1 MILEVMAFLFVA
13 SVTLALAATIADDGL
28 RRSGVATRWLWLGS
42 LLAPP
47 LLLLGPS
54 LLPFGR
60 SGAAGRAL
68 SAVPILEL
76 GGLVIGP
83 GGASGGRAVLG
94 FLLAVVWLASSLGLA
109 LLLLR
114 THRMLTDERSRWPT
128 SSVSGRDVYV
138 STDRGPAVAGVLRPW
153 IVLPRW
159 SLDLPEAELRFVV
172 LHEEEHVR
180 ARDSLLLAG
189 ALVLLV
195 LTPWNPI
202 SWWQLRRLRTAME
215 VDCDRRVLR
224 RAPDPG
230 AYGNSLLSVA
240 ARASGPS
247 LGLAAF
253 TEKSLSLRT
262 RIVAMTPNPSRWT
275 RVQAGLLLFLALV
288 VGLQACGVDNPVA
301 NQPSADEAEEAQ
313 RTQVSAVV
321 QATPSFTPF
330 TVPPAIT
337 NRQEIVEALERS
349 YPPLLRDAGIGGR
362 VLLFFYI
369 NALGV
374 AEEIQIHES
383 SGHQALDEA
392 ALRVGSVY
400 RFSPAL
406 NSDEPVPVWVLFPI
420 TFQARDP

>member
-1 MILEVMAFLFVA
+1 MILEVMVFLFVA
-13 SVTLALAATIADDGL
+13 SATLTLAATIADDGL

-42 LLAPP
+42 VLAPP

-60 SGAAGRAL
+60 AGTVGRAL
-68 SAVPILEL
+68 SGVPILEL

-83 GGASGGRAVLG
+83 DGSSGGPPVLG
-94 FLLAVVWLASSLGLA
+94 FLLAAVWLASSVGLA
-109 LLLLR
+109 VLLFR
-114 THRMLTDERSRWPT
+114 THRTLTDERSRWPT
-128 SSVSGRDVYV
+128 SNVSGRDVYL

-153 IVLPRW
+153 IVIPRW
-159 SLDLPEAELRFVV
+159 SLDLPEQELRFVV

-189 ALVLLV
+189 ALALLV

-224 RAPDPG
+224 KAPDPG
-230 AYGNSLLSVA
+230 AYGNSLISVA
-240 ARASGPS
+240 ARASGAS

-275 RVQAGLLLFLALV
+275 RVQAGLLLFLASV

-301 NQPSADEAEEAQ
+301 NQTSEDETQEAQ
-313 RTQVSAVV
+313 RTQESAV

-330 TVPPAIT
+330 TVAPAIT

-406 NSDEPVPVWVLFPI
+406 NRDEPVPVWVLFPI

>member
-1 MILEVMAFLFVA
+1 MILGVMAFLFVA

-60 SGAAGRAL
+60 SEAAGRAL

-83 GGASGGRAVLG
+83 GGASGGRPVLG
-94 FLLAVVWLASSLGLA
+94 FLLAAVWLASSVGLA
-109 LLLLR
+109 VLLFR
-114 THRMLTDERSRWPT
+114 THRTLTDERSRWPT
-128 SSVSGRDVYV
+128 SNVSGRDVYL

-153 IVLPRW
+153 IVIPRW
-159 SLDLPEAELRFVV
+159 SLDLPEQELRFVV

-189 ALVLLV
+189 ALALLV

-224 RAPDPG
+224 RAPDAG

-301 NQPSADEAEEAQ
+301 NQTSEDETQEAQ
-313 RTQVSAVV
+313 RTQESAV

-330 TVPPAIT
+330 TVAPAIT

-406 NSDEPVPVWVLFPI
+406 NRDEPVPVWVLFPI

>member
-1 MILEVMAFLFVA
+1 
-13 SVTLALAATIADDGL
+13 
-28 RRSGVATRWLWLGS
+28 
-42 LLAPP
+42 
-47 LLLLGPS
+47 
-54 LLPFGR
+54 
-60 SGAAGRAL
+60 
-68 SAVPILEL
+68 
-76 GGLVIGP
+76 
-83 GGASGGRAVLG
+83 
-94 FLLAVVWLASSLGLA
+94 
-109 LLLLR
+109 
-114 THRMLTDERSRWPT
+114 
-128 SSVSGRDVYV
+128 
-138 STDRGPAVAGVLRPW
+138 
-153 IVLPRW
+153 
-159 SLDLPEAELRFVV
+159 
-172 LHEEEHVR
+172 
-180 ARDSLLLAG
+180 
-189 ALVLLV
+189 
-195 LTPWNPI
+195 
-202 SWWQLRRLRTAME
+202 ME

-301 NQPSADEAEEAQ
+301 NQTSEDETQEAQ
-313 RTQVSAVV
+313 RTQESAV

-330 TVPPAIT
+330 TVAPAIT

-406 NSDEPVPVWVLFPI
+406 NRDEPVPVWVLFPI